1 MDSDERMKGMVL
13 ALLVFGIAFFFVSGI
28 VNNGNV
34 VQFAISPAS
43 PANLGSFLGEPYSSL

>member
-34 VQFAISPAS
+34 VQFAISPAA